1 MGNSS
6 NRVTFILAATGAT
19 LLCADLAMAQ
29 ERAQL
34 EEVVVTARK
43 RAENLQDVPMSVTA
57 ISAEQLERLGIR
69 DLKDLTRY
77 TPGVTL
83 DQGFGLNDQ
92 RLVIRGLSPSRG
104 RPNNAVLVDGID
116 LTTESVSTPG
126 GSMLINQRLLDIKQ
140 VEVVKGPQSALYGR
154 AAFSG
159 AISYVTRDPGE
170 ELESEVGVDI
180 GEYGRRYLKAAI
192 GGPVT
197 DAIGLRL
204 NGLAWNEDGYYKE
217 GFTNADLGGGSGH
230 GLSLVG
236 TWDNDGIFT
245 ARARVAYSDDEYD
258 QQATFYDE
266 INTEVLP
273 PAEWQNIVSDA
284 NKDNFVK
291 YFGGTPAGADG
302 RTSFLTPRP
311 QVDDNPADRAPYE
324 GSFAE
329 VLNTS
334 LKLDWSLSA
343 GTITSYTG
351 YVNAN
356 TGQVYD
362 ADFTVVPDP
371 DMIEDIARGG
381 SFVDFDTDNRMFS

>member
-6 NRVTFILAATGAT
+6 NRVAFILAATGAT

-69 DLKDLTRY
+69 DLKDVTRY

-104 RPNNAVLVDGID
+104 RPNNAILVDGID
-116 LTTESVSTPG
+116 LTTEAVSTPG
-126 GSMLINQRLLDIKQ
+126 GSMLINQRLLDIQQ

-159 AISYVTRDPGE
+159 AISYVTRDPGD
-170 ELESEVGVDI
+170 ELESEVGIDVGD
-180 GEYGRRYLKAAI
+180 YGRRYLRAAV

-197 DAIGLRL
+197 EAIGLRL
-204 NGLAWNEDGYYKE
+204 NGLIWNEDGYYQE
-217 GFTNADLGGGSGH
+217 GFTGADLGGGNGS

-236 TWDNDGIFT
+236 TWDNDGMFT
-245 ARARVAYSDDEYD
+245 ARARVA
-258 QQATFYDE
+258 
-266 INTEVLP
+266 
-273 PAEWQNIVSDA
+273 
-284 NKDNFVK
+284 
-291 YFGGTPAGADG
+291 
-302 RTSFLTPRP
+302 
-311 QVDDNPADRAPYE
+311 
-324 GSFAE
+324 
-329 VLNTS
+329 
-334 LKLDWSLSA
+334 
-343 GTITSYTG
+343 
-351 YVNAN
+351 
-356 TGQVYD
+356 
-362 ADFTVVPDP
+362 
-371 DMIEDIARGG
+371 
-381 SFVDFDTDNRMFS
+381 